1 MAKALPLPPVAVSPR
16 PFARRSA
23 LWVPHSRPR
32 RSLPAAIETMV
43 SKGISTELDGSSG
56 PSDKSGSTCVV
67 T

>member
-32 RSLPAAIETMV
+32 RSLPAIETMV
-43 SKGISTELDGSSG
+43 SKGISTELE
-56 PSDKSGSTCVV
+56 P
-67 T
+67 

>member
-23 LWVPHSRPR
+23 LWVPHSTHR

-43 SKGISTELDGSSG
+43 SKGISTELE
-56 PSDKSGSTCVV
+56 P
-67 T
+67 